1 VKSARR
7 RTLGIDPGLVA
18 TGYGLLE
25 GGATA
30 GSAVLAVGVITTTT
44 ALAFEARL
52 RIIYDGVHDLL
63 VKHTPDLIV
72 LEDLY
77 TEYKFPRTA
86 LLMAHARGVVCLA
99 AGQCGV
105 PVMSLAPAEV
115 KRAVAFNGAA
125 SKAQVQHAMGRLL
138 NLAEPPHPSH
148 VADAL
153 ALAWTGLSRAGV
165 RNERGRERAG
175 EAREPERANDAGIGG
190 PSGRAKPGSPRVQ

>member
-1 VKSARR
+1 
-7 RTLGIDPGLVA
+7 LGIDPGLVA

-30 GSAVLAVGVITTTT
+30 GCAVLAVGVITTTT
-44 ALAFEARL
+44 DLVFEARL

-63 VKHTPDLIV
+63 IKHGPDVIV

-86 LLMAHARGVVCLA
+86 LLMAHARGVACLA

-125 SKAQVQHAMGRLL
+125 SKEQVQRAMGRLL

-153 ALAWTGLSRAGV
+153 ALAWTGLSRAGL
-165 RNERGRERAG
+165 RD
-175 EAREPERANDAGIGG
+175 AREPERAGEAEIGG